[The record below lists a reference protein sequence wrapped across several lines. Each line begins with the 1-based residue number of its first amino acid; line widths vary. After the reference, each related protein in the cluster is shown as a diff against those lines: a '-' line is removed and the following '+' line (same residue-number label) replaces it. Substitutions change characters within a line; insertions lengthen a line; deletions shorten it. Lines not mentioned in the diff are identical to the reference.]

1 MRFLSRPI
9 LFLCCTLLLS
19 FVPLSASSATEV
31 LEKSKAWFKS
41 GSSWSLNFYVKVY
54 PTGSPDASEQRGSLL
69 VGEKN
74 RFRLAVPGI
83 TFFSDGV
90 TLWQWNQE
98 QKQVLIKAIED
109 LSSTLHPSELLFKY
123 LNCRATAVREE
134 KWKNKSVYV
143 LKLDPSKYDDQF
155 KDMEVWLSAKDYSP
169 VRLFTTDNLGNAS
182 QYEISDLK
190 IMKKAT
196 IADFTF
202 KGSKEIDEIDMR

>member
-1 MRFLSRPI
+1 MFFLGRPV
-9 LFLCCTLLLS
+9 LFLLIALLVS
-19 FVPLSASSATEV
+19 FAPLSASSATEV
-31 LEKSKAWFKS
+31 LDKSKAWFKS
-41 GSSWSLNFYVKVY
+41 GSSWSLNFHVKVF
-54 PTGSPDASEQRGSLL
+54 PAGSPDVSEQRGSLL

-74 RFRLAVPGI
+74 RFRLVVPGI
-83 TFFSDGV
+83 VFFSDGV
-90 TLWQWNQE
+90 SLWQWNQD

-109 LSSTLHPSELLFKY
+109 LSSTLHPSGLLFKY

-134 KWKNKSVYV
+134 VWKNKPVYV
-143 LKLDPSKYDDQF
+143 LTLDPSKYDDQF

-169 VRLFTTDNLGNAS
+169 VRLFTTDDLGNAS

-190 IMKKAT
+190 IVKKTT